1 MPFPPLS
8 RRSVTRGAAVVV
20 AGGVVGWAAARLSAL
35 SRPAAGTAAA
45 NSYGPPS
52 AGPTGTELAR
62 VDQVPEGGGVVLGSA
77 GVVLTRTPEGQV
89 HAFSATC
96 THQGCT
102 VDSVAGGR
110 ISCPC
115 HGSQFDAATGEVLRG
130 PATRP
135 LPPVTVEV
143 SNGVV
148 STG

>member
-20 AGGVVGWAAARLSAL
+20 AGGVVGWAAARLSTL

-45 NSYGPPS
+45 NSYGPATGS
-52 AGPTGTELAR
+52 SGTELAR

-77 GVVLTRTPEGQV
+77 GVVLTRTPDGQV

-115 HGSQFDAATGEVLRG
+115 HGSQFDAVTGEVLRG

>member
-8 RRSVTRGAAVVV
+8 RRSVTVGAAVVV
-20 AGGVVGWAAARLSAL
+20 AGGVVGWAGARLSAV

-45 NSYGPPS
+45 NSYGPP
-52 AGPTGTELAR
+52 AGSTGTELAR

-77 GVVLTRTPEGQV
+77 GVVLTRTPDGQV

-102 VDSVAGGR
+102 VGSVAGGR

-115 HGSQFDAATGEVLRG
+115 HGSQFDAVTGEVLRG

-135 LPPVTVEV
+135 LPPVTVDV